1 MGASVNSTN
10 TGGET
15 LIVGN
20 SGDRA
25 DPMTNATMWTAKER
39 TTIFRMILS

>member
-10 TGGET
+10 TVGET

-20 SGDRA
+20 SGDRT
-25 DPMTNATMWTAKER
+25 DPMTNATMWTTKER